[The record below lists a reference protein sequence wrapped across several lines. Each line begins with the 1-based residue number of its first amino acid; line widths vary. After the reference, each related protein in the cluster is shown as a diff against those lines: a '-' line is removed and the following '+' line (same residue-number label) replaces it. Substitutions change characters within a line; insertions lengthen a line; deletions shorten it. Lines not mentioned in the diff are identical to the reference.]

1 MPITKSVLLL
11 DISRLFWRARRRGP
25 TGIDRVELA
34 YAQHFLGAQ
43 HERPVCAVLH
53 VLGFLIAVS
62 HSGARRFVESVAAR
76 WEGAARSGRWS
87 DCLALL
93 WTYLDLLASLDL
105 SGIRLRRRLRR
116 SEAPLFLVVSHH
128 HLARAGAIA
137 RLRRSLNVRTVCL
150 IHDLLPLSFPEY
162 FKRDWEKK
170 YRRLAL
176 NLARLFDGAIVC
188 SESTA
193 DAVRR
198 GIEGVMA
205 GRPTPTAQ
213 PSNLSIRV
221 AALGV
226 RTFPLRPA
234 GMRGA
239 EDRPFFAVLGT
250 LEPRKNHLLLLNLW
264 ARLSEAMAAP
274 PRLLVIGARGWENE
288 QVLDMLE
295 RSRRLRGLVEEHNGL
310 CDSEV
315 GALLHAARALLLPSF
330 AEGFGL
336 PLGEALASGIPVIC
350 SDIGPFREVGRD
362 APEYLDP
369 LNLPAWLAAVIDY
382 SRPDSARRVAQLQR
396 LAQWRAPCWAD
407 HFAAVAEL
415 LDQVAARSITIA
427 SQIQDAKPGSAAR
440 ERALQTVKPLPP
452 H

>member
-43 HERPVCAVLH
+43 QERPVCAVLH

-62 HSGARRFVESVAAR
+62 HSGARRFVESVGAR
-76 WEGAARSGRWS
+76 WEGAARNGRWS

-116 SEAPLFLVVSHH
+116 SEAAPLFLVVSHH
-128 HLARAGAIA
+128 HLARARAIA
-137 RLRRSLNVRTVCL
+137 RLRRSLNVRAVCL

-170 YRRLAL
+170 YRRLAQ

-198 GIEGVMA
+198 GIESE
-205 GRPTPTAQ
+205 

-226 RTFPLRPA
+226 RSFPPGPA
-234 GMRGA
+234 RVRGA

-264 ARLSEAMAAP
+264 ARLSESMAAP
-274 PRLLVIGARGWENE
+274 PRLLIIGARGWENE

-310 CDSEV
+310 SDSDV

-396 LAQWRAPCWAD
+396 LAHWRAPCWAD

-427 SQIQDAKPGSAAR
+427 SQNQDAKPGSAAR